1 MTQTVPSYLSAW
13 EIGQTSKKE
22 EKEKMRVHSKYF
34 DPLRLVRPTS
44 NEEWFSREVGSA
56 LIGSLVVAILVV
68 VLAVMCVMR
77 WRRKEPGEE
86 EYGLSHSLQQ
96 LCRRLRGQQWVPTE
110 NPIDLPPIPED
121 QIISAYV
128 ERHKDADFG
137 FQQEFEVGNQ
147 RRKSAFF

>member
-1 MTQTVPSYLSAW
+1 
-13 EIGQTSKKE
+13 
-22 EKEKMRVHSKYF
+22 MRAHSKYF

-110 NPIDLPPIPED
+110 KPIDLPSIPED

-137 FQQEFEVGNQ
+137 FQQEFEVGTQ
-147 RRKSAFF
+147 RRKSAFLLVRAK